1 MTSKFSRAVLA
12 AGLAVGA
19 SAVVAV
25 PAEAATPNAIS
36 TPTYYVTGP
45 LAGSTSDL
53 TPESAT
59 VSGVIDTG
67 ADTEA
72 FLPIPAAG
80 LSWDGGVSI
89 KSGVVWADNSSGDY
103 VPLNGIPASGSS
115 SNVSV
120 TVTDGGTTTTKSV
133 SNQGADSYST
143 VTFAYDPVSDYVA
156 SGNQPGDQT
165 LYAAGV
171 NVPTTT
177 GLSSVEATIGAFGQ
191 TAQAQTGTLPLQPN
205 TAYYVWLVQQAGGT
219 DAATSVNLAQWEG
232 ASTNPFNVCLPNVA
246 IAQDP
251 TLAGYVANNPTI
263 TYDGKSAPA
272 SAGACVYYYGDA
284 NGTNNPQS
292 APQEFTTPPIG
303 KIVIARSSKVAG
315 RVAPVTVTD
324 KSEFKAAGTLQLAND
339 AGDTLASGKFSLQPG
354 KSAVVKLRLTTA
366 GVKAAAKHRS
376 GQLTLTSD
384 WDQPTSTTK
393 IKLVGPTTK

>member
-1 MTSKFSRAVLA
+1 
-12 AGLAVGA
+12 
-19 SAVVAV
+19 VAV

-45 LAGSTSDL
+45 MVGSTSDL

-72 FLPIPAAG
+72 LLPIPASG

-89 KSGVVWADNSSGDY
+89 KSGVPWADNSSGDY
-103 VPLNGIPASGSS
+103 VPLNGIPASGSN
-115 SNVSV
+115 SNVSA
-120 TVTDGGTTTTKSV
+120 TVVDGGTTTTNPV
-133 SNQGADSYST
+133 SNQGANNYST
-143 VTFAYDPVSDYVA
+143 VTFAYDPASDYVA
-156 SGNQPGDQT
+156 SGNQPGGET
-165 LYAAGV
+165 LYAAPV

-177 GLSSVEATIGAFGQ
+177 GLSSVQATIGAFGQ
-191 TAQAQTGTLPLQPN
+191 AAQAQAATLPLQPN
-205 TAYYVWLVQQAGGT
+205 TAYYVWLSQQAGGT

-251 TLAGYVANNPTI
+251 TLAGYVANNPTV

-284 NGTNNPQS
+284 NGQNTPLS
-292 APQEFTTPPIG
+292 APVEFTTPAIG
-303 KIVIARSSKVAG
+303 KIVIGRRSRVTG

-324 KSEFKAAGTLQLAND
+324 KSEFKAAGMLELANA

-354 KSAVVKLRLTTA
+354 KAAVVKLKLTSA
-366 GVKAAAKHRS
+366 GVKAAAKNRT
-376 GQLTLTSD
+376 GQLSLTSD

-393 IKLVGPTTK
+393 IKLLGRTTK